1 MPNDELAETDF
12 LTAAY
17 FKDTILIGCNE
28 GRVAEFNDDLHKSRH
43 NDDVKLKVLIKK
55 KSN

>member
-43 NDDVKLKVLIKK
+43 SDDVKLKVLIKK